1 MSIFFV
7 LEVLVSK
14 LTPKGTFRLEGKV
27 RRRVHQFL
35 SFKYAK
41 CFDFFLWGC
50 DEICYRNCLFH
61 HLWYFDNIFFYLRLF
76 YQVKFKV
83 SLVLLCISEWFFSSQ
98 PPFYWCLFLTDT
110 SSEANWWLILKNFC
124 NTIDIP
130 NQYHCHSFKVFSC
143 KIIFII
149 RLKDL
154 NIVTWKTQDTGQ
166 VQNICT
172 AFSMVII
179 NTRQPSKARMIYF
192 LDAKSLILF
201 DFVIKNYYKKL

>member
-1 MSIFFV
+1 MCPQLFKCQFFFV
-7 LEVLVSK
+7 LEVLVGK

-98 PPFYWCLFLTDT
+98 PPFYFWQTRVKRQIDGWFWKKMRNVLH
-110 SSEANWWLILKNFC
+110 FC

-149 RLKDL
+149 RLGSFKHRYLKD
-154 NIVTWKTQDTGQ
+154 
-166 VQNICT
+166 
-172 AFSMVII
+172 
-179 NTRQPSKARMIYF
+179 TRYWPS
-192 LDAKSLILF
+192 AKYLYCIF
-201 DFVIKNYYKKL
+201 YGHNQYEATE